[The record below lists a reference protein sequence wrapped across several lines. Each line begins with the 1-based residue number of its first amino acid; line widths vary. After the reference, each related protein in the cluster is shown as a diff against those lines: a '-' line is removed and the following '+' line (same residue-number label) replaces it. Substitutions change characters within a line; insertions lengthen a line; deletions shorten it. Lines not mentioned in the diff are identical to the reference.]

1 MSKQSSI
8 DWLISQ
14 YKKQGFF
21 YDLDIEAAKAMHKQ
35 EIEDAIGL
43 AGLGLVKT
51 QRITQVKI
59 VTGITPKNLSNEK

>member
-1 MSKQSSI
+1 MSNNKQSSI

-35 EIEDAIGL
+35 EIKDAVNSLKQLSWVDKGEDYY
-43 AGLGLVKT
+43 KQT
-51 QRITQVKI
+51 FEQ
-59 VTGITPKNLSNEK
+59 